1 MSVYTGFDFDKILAI
16 SKNMSILGY
25 VNDEKIVVQQI
36 K

>member
-1 MSVYTGFDFDKILAI
+1 MSVYTGFDKILAI

-25 VNDEKIVVQQI
+25 VNDEKIVV